1 MRQLGKARAKP
12 SAPAKPTV
20 EQLSGGWTFEQ
31 YQTRILPALHQIP
44 LPEMQRATG
53 LSNACTAS
61 ELDAGA
67 VGCGLAGSAG
77 VRERSRFVSVRLLY
91 LIMVRVFG
99 WLVLL
104 GRSQASKDAEIM
116 VLRHE
121 VMVLRRQVARPKP
134 DWADRA
140 VLAAL
145 ARLLPAVLRGSRL
158 VTPGTLLAWHRR
170 LIARKWTFSER
181 PGRPSTSK
189 EIRDLVLRLAR
200 ENPAWGY
207 RRVHGEL
214 TRLGHHMSEAT
225 VRRILRSRRY
235 RPAPRGVD
243 TSWRTF
249 LRAQA
254 EGLLACDFF
263 TVDTVFLK
271 RLYVLFVIEIATRRV
286 HILGVTG
293 HPDGA
298 WTAQQARN
306 LLMDV
311 GDRISS
317 FRFLIRDRDAKFTA
331 AFDDV
336 SASEGLRIVKT
347 PPRAP
352 RANCY
357 AERWVRTARAE
368 CTDRLLIYG
377 QRHLRAVLRTFT
389 GHYNG
394 HRPHQSR
401 GQQPPDR
408 DEPIVVP
415 LNASVQRHKVLGGVI
430 NEYYWAA

>member
-1 MRQLGKARAKP
+1 MP
-12 SAPAKPTV
+12 
-20 EQLSGGWTFEQ
+20 
-31 YQTRILPALHQIP
+31 
-44 LPEMQRATG
+44 
-53 LSNACTAS
+53 
-61 ELDAGA
+61 
-67 VGCGLAGSAG
+67 
-77 VRERSRFVSVRLLY
+77 VRLLY

-121 VMVLRRQVARPKP
+121 VMVLRRQVGRPRP

-145 ARLLPAVLRGSRL
+145 ARLLPATLRGGRL

-170 LIARKWTFSER
+170 LITREWTYPGR
-181 PGRPSTSK
+181 PGRPAASADV
-189 EIRDLVLRLAR
+189 RDLVLRLAG

-214 TRLGHHMSEAT
+214 TRLGHHISEAT
-225 VRRILRSRRY
+225 VRRILRARRY
-235 RPAPRGVD
+235 RPAPRGLD

-263 TVDTVFLK
+263 TVDTIFLT
-271 RLYVLFVIEIATRRV
+271 RLYVLFVVEIATRRV
-286 HILGVTG
+286 QILGVTRY
-293 HPDGA
+293 PDGA

-306 LLMDV
+306 LVMDL
-311 GDRISS
+311 GSRIGS
-317 FRFLIRDRDAKFTA
+317 FRFFIRDRDAKFTA
-331 AFDDV
+331 AFDEV
-336 SASEGLRIVKT
+336 FASEGVRVVKS

-357 AERWVRTARAE
+357 AERWVRD
-368 CTDRLLIYG
+368 CT
-377 QRHLRAVLRTFT
+377 V
-389 GHYNG
+389 
-394 HRPHQSR
+394 
-401 GQQPPDR
+401 
-408 DEPIVVP
+408 
-415 LNASVQRHKVLGGVI
+415 
-430 NEYYWAA
+430 